1 MPCISEACILGASR
15 VLSWGS
21 RIVTGLLHFGDEALD
36 FLLISPGMASKMGWA
51 EMAVCSPKCKLSAA
65 FAGPG
70 QELVSALNTCS

>member
-36 FLLISPGMASKMGWA
+36 FLLISPGISLKWGGLRWQF
-51 EMAVCSPKCKLSAA
+51 VPLN
-65 FAGPG
+65 
-70 QELVSALNTCS
+70 VS